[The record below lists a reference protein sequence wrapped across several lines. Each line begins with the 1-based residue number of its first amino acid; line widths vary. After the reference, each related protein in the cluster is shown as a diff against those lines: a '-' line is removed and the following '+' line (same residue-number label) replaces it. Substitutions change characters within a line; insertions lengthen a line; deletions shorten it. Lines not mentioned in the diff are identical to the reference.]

1 RTPTRAIA
9 RQGWSCALLLEELRR
24 APGIAEVRLDHLR
37 IARDRL
43 RRAPGDLLPVVE
55 HHDAVTDIHHRVHEM
70 LDHDHR
76 HSLLAQRAEHREHLG
91 DLLRVEARQDL
102 VGEEEHRPRGEGARE
117 LEPLLLSDVE
127 LSGGDLALV
136 DAEGHRV
143 AGDQTAET
151 HGDALNVEDH
161 WMYARSRG
169 NRLRSDPTSPAVT
182 KSTVRSSKSP
192 AIASWKFANV
202 AFVMRKPRSHS

>member
-1 RTPTRAIA
+1 MR
-9 RQGWSCALLLEELRR
+9 
-24 APGIAEVRLDHLR
+24 
-37 IARDRL
+37 ARDPAPRDL
-43 RRAPGDLLPVVE
+43 ERPQSRDVVPAEFDPARARPVDPV
-55 HHDAVTDIHHRVHEM
+55 D
-70 LDHDHR
+70 
-76 HSLLAQRAEHREHLG
+76 
-91 DLLRVEARQDL
+91 RVEKGCLA
-102 VGEEEHRPRGEGARE
+102 GAVRADE
-117 LEPLLLSDVE
+117 TE
-127 LSGGDLALV
+127 DLALV

-182 KSTVRSSKSP
+182 KSTVRSNKSP

-202 AFVMRKPRSHS
+202 EFVMRKPRSHS